1 MTARRILFVCIQ
13 NSPHVAGWV
22 NHLAKT
28 DFDIHYF
35 PIESILP
42 PNEALRLG
50 TLHWPVN
57 SFARILLGRPNFPG
71 PVKTRR
77 FIPQHVNWGEAL
89 RPNFLTRTR
98 PASEMHG
105 PTALADL
112 IRKLQPDLIHSMEFQ
127 HCAYTALAAKEA
139 LGGAF
144 PPWIAL
150 NWGSD
155 IFLFGREPEH
165 RKKIEQ
171 VLTGCDY
178 YSAECHRDLELATQ
192 LGLKGKIVGTI
203 PNCGGIDLRIASPL
217 RRKKLPSARR
227 LILVKGYEHFAGRAL
242 TALSVLETLKEELR
256 DYEVVVFSAS
266 PATMERVA
274 KLADETLNIRVIDT
288 VPHSLCSRPLP
299 MRGSISES
307 VAPTGSALQL

>member
-1 MTARRILFVCIQ
+1 
-13 NSPHVAGWV
+13 
-22 NHLAKT
+22 
-28 DFDIHYF
+28 
-35 PIESILP
+35 
-42 PNEALRLG
+42 
-50 TLHWPVN
+50 
-57 SFARILLGRPNFPG
+57 
-71 PVKTRR
+71 
-77 FIPQHVNWGEAL
+77 
-89 RPNFLTRTR
+89 
-98 PASEMHG
+98 MHG

-144 PPWIAL
+144 PPWIAS

-266 PATMERVA
+266 PATKERVA
-274 KLADETLNIRVIDT
+274 KLADDTLNIRVIDT
-288 VPHSLCSRPLP
+288 VPHESMLSYFADARLYLGISRSD
-299 MRGSISES
+299 GIS
-307 VAPTGSALQL
+307 TSALEAMALGAFPIQTDTSCCGEWFSDGDGGFIVPHDRQDVIRDRVLKAVRDDALVDRAATMNWAVVESRLDKHVVQHQIHSFYNQVLEDIDARRDRRN